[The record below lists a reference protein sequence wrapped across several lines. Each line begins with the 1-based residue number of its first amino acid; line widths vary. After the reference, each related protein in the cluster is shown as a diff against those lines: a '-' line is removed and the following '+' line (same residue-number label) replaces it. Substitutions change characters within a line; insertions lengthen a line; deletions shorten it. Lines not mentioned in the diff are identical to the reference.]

1 MSARDAVRRL
11 ALTEGPDHRAT
22 VAAAAAAT
30 RDVERAAAFVS
41 GGGLARLDCA
51 IAAAERADD
60 AAAARAGRLVGG
72 VLAPLSPRPRNGF
85 TRRRRTT

>member
-11 ALTEGPDHRAT
+11 AEGPDHRAT

-41 GGGLARLDCA
+41 GGGLTRLDRA
-51 IAAAERADD
+51 IAAGERAGDD
-60 AAAARAGRLVGG
+60 RAARIGRVVRDALT
-72 VLAPLSPRPRNGF
+72 APSR
-85 TRRRRTT
+85 